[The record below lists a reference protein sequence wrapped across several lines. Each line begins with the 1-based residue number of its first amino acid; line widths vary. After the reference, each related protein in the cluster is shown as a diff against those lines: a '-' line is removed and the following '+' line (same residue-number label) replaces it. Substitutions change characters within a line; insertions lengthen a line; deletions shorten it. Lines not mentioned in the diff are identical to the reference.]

1 MTGRPTTDGER
12 EHALTAIIAAY
23 NEVTERLKDA
33 YDRLQ
38 REVRRLREELEH
50 KNEELRRRERLAAL
64 GEMAA
69 GLAHEVRNPLGG
81 IALQATMLEQELGD
95 RPAAVTMSRRIRDG
109 VRMLDRLVSDVLGF
123 AQEGVLELA
132 PAPPAA
138 IVERVVAVVESTAAQ
153 RGTRLVIESQ
163 PTENILCDADRL
175 QRALINLV
183 QNAIQAC
190 DDGGR
195 VTIFT
200 DVAVDGCGVVF
211 RVTDDGPGIAVENL
225 ERIFNPFFTTK
236 PDGTGLGLSIV
247 HRIVEAH
254 GGRIRATSAPGR
266 GATFELYLPAARR
279 SEA

>member
-1 MTGRPTTDGER
+1 MTGGPTIDGER

-81 IALQATMLEQELGD
+81 IALQATMLEQELSD

-132 PAPPAA
+132 PASPTA
-138 IVERVVAVVESTAAQ
+138 IVERVAAAIETTACQ
-153 RGTRLVIESQ
+153 RGTRLVVDSQ
-163 PTENILCDADRL
+163 PTGDILCDAARL
-175 QRALINLV
+175 ERALINLA
-183 QNAIQAC
+183 QNAIQAS
-190 DDGGR
+190 DAGGR
-195 VTIFT
+195 VT
-200 DVAVDGCGVVF
+200 VLSGAAADGSGVLF
-211 RVTDDGPGIAVENL
+211 RVTDDGPGISVENL

-254 GGRIRATSAPGR
+254 GGRIRVSSAPGR
-266 GATFELYLPAARR
+266 GATFEVYLP
-279 SEA
+279 STGGNGT